1 MRFLR
6 GGHVLFLK
14 KDSFSPKSWF
24 RLTEPSCFRVVL
36 DEKEHL
42 WSEVD
47 FHIRHISCIFAYI

>member
-1 MRFLR
+1 MFC
-6 GGHVLFLK
+6 FLK

-24 RLTEPSCFRVVL
+24 QLIELSRFRVVL
-36 DEKEHL
+36 GEKEHL